1 LLVARRRHRLE
12 ALASEIGGEVHVVAA
27 DLALPDAPEAL
38 MAEVTAKGLTVA
50 TLINNAGFGLAGAFA
65 ALPLAEQRRMIALNM
80 TTLTALTHLV
90 LPGMIERKEGAIL
103 NVASTGAFQAGPG
116 IAVYFASK
124 AFVLSFTEAL
134 HQELKE
140 NGIKV
145 SALCPGPTATEFGLV
160 AGVQS
165 ARFERFSAEAA
176 DVVAAGLKGLAA
188 NKALIIPGLANK
200 VGAQSNRLVPRAAMR
215 RIVAALKL

>member
-38 MAEVTAKGLTVA
+38 MAEVTAKGLAVA

-90 LPGMIERKEGAIL
+90 LPGMIERREGAVL

-134 HQELKE
+134 HQELRKK
-140 NGIKV
+140 GVKV

-165 ARFERFSAEAA
+165 ARFERFSAEAV

-215 RIVAALKL
+215 RIVASLKL